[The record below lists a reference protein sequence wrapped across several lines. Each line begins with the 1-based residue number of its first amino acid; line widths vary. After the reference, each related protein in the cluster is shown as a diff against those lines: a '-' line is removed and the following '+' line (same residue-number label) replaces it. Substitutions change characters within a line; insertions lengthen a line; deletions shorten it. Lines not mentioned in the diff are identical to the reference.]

1 MHDRLKMSRGNN
13 MQSQKFAL
21 GLVIAMSACIA
32 QALPVTTEDVEGQA
46 GSDVTVVLSD
56 TVAVPV
62 DPILDAVFAVGVK
75 VVYDSTI
82 LTFKGGTPGS
92 IRGIDILDPTGPGV
106 SLLGADPLDPL
117 FFIDMTVPTASTLI
131 LSLAYPFPAGAT
143 PGAGSLMDLVFT
155 IDPLALPGTTT
166 TVDFSCDNFFGFCDY
181 PFTPVSSTVTVL
193 AGTGT
198 PMPLP
203 GTLPLLG
210 VGVAALLWARRRM
223 T

>member
-1 MHDRLKMSRGNN
+1 
-13 MQSQKFAL
+13 MQNCKFVL
-21 GLVIAMSACIA
+21 GLVLAVSACVA
-32 QALPVTTEDVEGQA
+32 QALPVTTEDVQGQA
-46 GSDVTVVLSD
+46 GSNVTVVLSD

-62 DPILDAVFAVGVK
+62 DPFLDAVFGVGVK

-82 LTFKGGTPGS
+82 LTFRGGNPGT
-92 IRGIDILDPTGPGV
+92 IRGDNPLDPLDPGV
-106 SLLGADPLDPL
+106 SLLGADVTDPL

-131 LSLAYPFPAGAT
+131 LSLAYPFPDGAT
-143 PGAGSLMDLVFT
+143 PGAGSLLDLTFT

-166 TVDFSCDNFFGFCDY
+166 TVDFSCDDFFGLCEY

-193 AGTGT
+193 ERASN

-210 VGVAALLWARRRM
+210 VGVAALLWARRRLH
-223 T
+223 

>member
-1 MHDRLKMSRGNN
+1 
-13 MQSQKFAL
+13 MQQQKFL
-21 GLVIAMSACIA
+21 IGLVLAMSTCIA

-62 DPILDAVFAVGVK
+62 DPVLDAVFAVGVK

-82 LTFKGGTPGS
+82 LTFKGGAPGT
-92 IRGIDILDPTGPGV
+92 IRGFDIFDPTGPGV
-106 SLLGADPLDPL
+106 SLLGADPTDPL

-131 LSLAYPFPAGAT
+131 LSLAYPFPEGAT

-166 TVDFSCDNFFGFCDY
+166 TVDFSCDDFFGFCDY
-181 PFTPVSSTVTVL
+181 PFSPVSSTVTVL
-193 AGTGT
+193 QRASN

-210 VGVAALLWARRRM
+210 VGVAALLWARRR
-223 T
+223 TK

>member
-1 MHDRLKMSRGNN
+1 
-13 MQSQKFAL
+13 MQQQKFL
-21 GLVIAMSACIA
+21 IGLVLAVSTCIA
-32 QALPVTTEDVEGQA
+32 QALPVTTADVEGQA

-62 DPILDAVFAVGVK
+62 DPVLDAVFAVGVK

-82 LTFKGGTPGS
+82 LTFKGGTPGT
-92 IRGIDILDPTGPGV
+92 IRGIDILDPAGPGV
-106 SLLGADPLDPL
+106 SLFGADPLDPL

-131 LSLAYPFPAGAT
+131 LSLAYPFPAGAN

-155 IDPLALPGTTT
+155 IDPLASPGTTT
-166 TVDFSCDNFFGFCDY
+166 TVDFSCDDFFGGICDY
-181 PFTPVSSTVTVL
+181 PFSPVSSTITVL
-193 AGTGT
+193 QRASN

-210 VGVAALLWARRRM
+210 VGVAALLWARRR
-223 T
+223 TK